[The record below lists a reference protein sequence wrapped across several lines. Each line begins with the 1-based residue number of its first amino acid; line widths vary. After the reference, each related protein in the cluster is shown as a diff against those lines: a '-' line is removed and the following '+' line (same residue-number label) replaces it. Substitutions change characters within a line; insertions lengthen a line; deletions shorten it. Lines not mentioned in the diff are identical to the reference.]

1 MHSTSC
7 SGRRLIGSLVSTH
20 TLNTQLTIF
29 PVQNVVTCP
38 VFSLPVLKPARA
50 SPCLPF
56 WHVTLQGWQCPQG
69 PSLSWSTGC
78 SCFRPRCK
86 PKAEEAP
93 WNPPFILQIFFN
105 FLQHHHL
112 GSTLRRCQLR
122 MNKGEGLP
130 GDSGGCGCSAG
141 ADVGAG
147 EALVLERC
155 APAEWTPTEGHSL
168 KTFRSPLL
176 EASLTQV
183 DLGTKC
189 LGASVSI
196 KRKHCMWV
204 SRGGPWVFNE
214 PRRLTFTWTS

>member
-1 MHSTSC
+1 M
-7 SGRRLIGSLVSTH
+7 
-20 TLNTQLTIF
+20 
-29 PVQNVVTCP
+29 
-38 VFSLPVLKPARA
+38 
-50 SPCLPF
+50 
-56 WHVTLQGWQCPQG
+56 
-69 PSLSWSTGC
+69 
-78 SCFRPRCK
+78 
-86 PKAEEAP
+86 
-93 WNPPFILQIFFN
+93 
-105 FLQHHHL
+105 
-112 GSTLRRCQLR
+112 
-122 MNKGEGLP
+122 
-130 GDSGGCGCSAG
+130 
-141 ADVGAG
+141 GAG